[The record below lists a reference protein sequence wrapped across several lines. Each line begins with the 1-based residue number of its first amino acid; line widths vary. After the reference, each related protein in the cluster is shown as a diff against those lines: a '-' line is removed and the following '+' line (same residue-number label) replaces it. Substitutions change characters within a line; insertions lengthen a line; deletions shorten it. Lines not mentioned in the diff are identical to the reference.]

1 MAKDIRFTPRGGSQE
16 CAPSEVT
23 GRTIGGRP
31 FLAAGIFHMA
41 NDIRPTQRSG
51 SHECAPSEVTGR
63 TNGGRPFLAAGIF
76 RLANDIRPTQLSGS
90 QECAPSEVTGRT
102 IGGRPFLAARIFR
115 LANDIRPTQRSG
127 AQECA
132 PSEVTGRTIGGRPF
146 LAAGIFRL
154 ANDIRPTQRSG
165 AQECAPS
172 EVTGRTIGGR
182 PFLAAGIFRMAN
194 DIRPTQRSGA
204 QECAL
209 SEGTGRIIGT
219 RALPP
224 PPLWHKGCITHEQG
238 KGYPLMKINFGS
250 TYKEVEQLLK
260 ASLKPTSKVDD
271 AGFEKSLGSL
281 LSQPV
286 ESPKKNAD
294 VLTNATPPA
303 LPKSP
308 MEEVKA
314 SYRFDNPG
322 LMMPDLDPLSPPE
335 TQAIPS
341 ENGGMSVK
349 TPTLLE
355 ARRVTLEPTKMM
367 SSLEGQPMALQSL
380 LSPQGELT
388 AALSPL
394 QPPLPSKIE
403 VSKVSEG
410 TAPKVMPPQLGEK
423 EILSRLNLASQKVG
437 LDPSLAMAVVKAESG
452 FNVRA
457 VSSDGHYSKGLFQLL
472 DTTGKHLLSRAETPT
487 DQDYDPFDPDLN
499 IQLGTSYLRYLH
511 DIFRTPTQ
519 LPNARTTKSAADDK
533 SLEQLAVA
541 AFNAGEGRVAAAQ
554 HRTEQAGKDPAHYD
568 NVAPFLPRSTRE
580 YVARVVGGKRLF

>member
-1 MAKDIRFTPRGGSQE
+1 
-16 CAPSEVT
+16 
-23 GRTIGGRP
+23 
-31 FLAAGIFHMA
+31 
-41 NDIRPTQRSG
+41 
-51 SHECAPSEVTGR
+51 
-63 TNGGRPFLAAGIF
+63 
-76 RLANDIRPTQLSGS
+76 
-90 QECAPSEVTGRT
+90 
-102 IGGRPFLAARIFR
+102 
-115 LANDIRPTQRSG
+115 
-127 AQECA
+127 
-132 PSEVTGRTIGGRPF
+132 
-146 LAAGIFRL
+146 
-154 ANDIRPTQRSG
+154 
-165 AQECAPS
+165 
-172 EVTGRTIGGR
+172 
-182 PFLAAGIFRMAN
+182 
-194 DIRPTQRSGA
+194 
-204 QECAL
+204 
-209 SEGTGRIIGT
+209 
-219 RALPP
+219 
-224 PPLWHKGCITHEQG
+224 
-238 KGYPLMKINFGS
+238 MKINFGS
-250 TYKEVEQLLK
+250 TYKEVDQLLK

-286 ESPKKNAD
+286 ESSKKNSEAQ
-294 VLTNATPPA
+294 TNATPPA

-322 LMMPDLDPLSPPE
+322 LMMPDLDPLSPQE

-341 ENGGMSVK
+341 ENGGVSVK

-355 ARRVTLEPTKMM
+355 ARRVTLEPPKMM
-367 SSLEGQPMALQSL
+367 SLLPGQPMALQSL
-380 LSPQGELT
+380 LSPKSELT
-388 AALSPL
+388 AAPVSLL
-394 QPPLPSKIE
+394 QPPTPSKIE
-403 VSKVSEG
+403 VSKVAER

-423 EILSRLNLASQKVG
+423 EILSRLSVASQKVG

-457 VSSDGHYSKGLFQLL
+457 VSADGHYSKGLFQLL
-472 DTTGKHLLSRAETPT
+472 DTTGKHLLSRAESPT
-487 DQDYDPFDPDLN
+487 EQDYDPFDPDLN

-541 AFNAGEGRVAAAQ
+541 AFNAGEGRVASAQ

>member
-1 MAKDIRFTPRGGSQE
+1 
-16 CAPSEVT
+16 
-23 GRTIGGRP
+23 
-31 FLAAGIFHMA
+31 
-41 NDIRPTQRSG
+41 
-51 SHECAPSEVTGR
+51 
-63 TNGGRPFLAAGIF
+63 
-76 RLANDIRPTQLSGS
+76 
-90 QECAPSEVTGRT
+90 
-102 IGGRPFLAARIFR
+102 
-115 LANDIRPTQRSG
+115 
-127 AQECA
+127 
-132 PSEVTGRTIGGRPF
+132 
-146 LAAGIFRL
+146 
-154 ANDIRPTQRSG
+154 
-165 AQECAPS
+165 
-172 EVTGRTIGGR
+172 
-182 PFLAAGIFRMAN
+182 
-194 DIRPTQRSGA
+194 
-204 QECAL
+204 
-209 SEGTGRIIGT
+209 
-219 RALPP
+219 
-224 PPLWHKGCITHEQG
+224 
-238 KGYPLMKINFGS
+238 MKINFGS
-250 TYKEVEQLLK
+250 TYKDVEQLLR
-260 ASLKPTSKVDD
+260 ASLKPTTKADD

-286 ESPKKNAD
+286 ESPKKNAE

-303 LPKSP
+303 SPKSP

-322 LMMPDLDPLSPPE
+322 LMMPDLGPLSPPE
-335 TQAIPS
+335 TPAIPS

-349 TPTLLE
+349 TPTLLD

-367 SSLEGQPMALQSL
+367 SSLEPKPMALQSL
-380 LSPQGELT
+380 MSSTAELT
-388 AALSPL
+388 GTLASAVRQPSASRIELTKASEVIAPLS
-394 QPPLPSKIE
+394 
-403 VSKVSEG
+403 
-410 TAPKVMPPQLGEK
+410 PKVMPPQLGEK
-423 EILSRLNLASQKVG
+423 EIVSRLSVASQKVG

-457 VSSDGHYSKGLFQLL
+457 VSADGHYSKGLFQLL